1 MYIPNIRRVGVFTPL
16 PFLIPSHVDREAAL
30 VGVREVREDMEE
42 KAITLARELQ
52 MERDRVDDLY
62 SKEDRDIK
70 ALARE
75 CER

>member
-1 MYIPNIRRVGVFTPL
+1 
-16 PFLIPSHVDREAAL
+16 
-30 VGVREVREDMEE
+30 VREVREDMEE
-42 KAITLARELQ
+42 KALTLARELQ

>member
-1 MYIPNIRRVGVFTPL
+1 
-16 PFLIPSHVDREAAL
+16 
-30 VGVREVREDMEE
+30 MEE
-42 KAITLARELQ
+42 KALTLARELQ

-75 CER
+75 CERCVMLTLGGECI